1 MHNKVDQKLKKRAL
15 HRLKI
20 IRGQVEGLMKAIDSE
35 QYCTSLLHQSFSIQR
50 SLKSLESI
58 LLENHLRSH
67 VVTQMRTKGEDERAV
82 KELIKVYTFSNR

>member
-1 MHNKVDQKLKKRAL
+1 MVNQKLKKRAL

-20 IRGQVEGLMKAIDSE
+20 IKGQIEGLMKAIDGE
-35 QYCTSLLHQSFSIQR
+35 QYCTFLLHQSFSIQR

-67 VVTQMRTKGEDERAV
+67 VTEQMRSKGQNERAI
-82 KELIKVYTFSNR
+82 KELVEVYTFSNR